1 MKRFKHSRLLLSV
14 CVLAVVLVGT
24 TLALQVSGALS
35 LTNRFSVGEN
45 DTTITETGDEK
56 QVRIVNNSENP
67 TYVRARVTVENKG
80 DNGQEALPKELSVM
94 YCENNIYDAPNAVAP
109 ANTIVV
115 VINTTNWQK
124 DNDDFYYYT
133 KILPGKTK
141 DNPTSVTDLFVKKV
155 LVGEGVDKLLGD
167 DGFNVVVYEESALAL
182 ESAWTQAG
190 MDAAFAELD
199 GTAAA
204 DTQ

>member
-1 MKRFKHSRLLLSV
+1 MKRFKHSRLLLSI

-45 DTTITETGDEK
+45 DTTITETGAEK

-80 DNGQEALPKELSVM
+80 QEAFPKELTVLYS
-94 YCENNIYDAPNAVAP
+94 EDGQYDNSTATAPD
-109 ANTIVV
+109 NTIVV

-124 DNDDFYYYT
+124 GNDDFYYYT

-155 LVGEGVDKLLGD
+155 LVGDGVDELLGD

-190 MDAAFAELD
+190 MEAAFAELD

>member
-67 TYVRARVTVENKG
+67 TYVRARVTVEN
-80 DNGQEALPKELSVM
+80 NGQEALPKELSVV
-94 YCENNIYDAPNAVAP
+94 YSEDNTYDASNAVAP
-109 ANTIVV
+109 KNTIVV
-115 VINTTNWQK
+115 VINTEDWQK
-124 DNDDFYYYT
+124 DNDEFYYYQA
-133 KILPGKTK
+133 ILPGKTEA
-141 DNPTSVTDLFVKKV
+141 NTAPETELFVEKV
-155 LVGEGVDKLLGD
+155 LVGDGVDKLLGD

-190 MDAAFAELD
+190 MGAAFAELD

>member
-1 MKRFKHSRLLLSV
+1 MKRFKHSRLLLSI
-14 CVLAVVLVGT
+14 CVLAVVLVGA

-80 DNGQEALPKELSVM
+80 QEALPKELSVM

-124 DNDDFYYYT
+124 DNDEFYYY
-133 KILPGKTK
+133 KNILSGKTK
-141 DNPTSVTDLFVKKV
+141 DRPAPETELFVEKV
-155 LVGEGVDKLLGD
+155 LVGDGVEALLGD

-190 MDAAFAELD
+190 MKAAFAELD

>member
-80 DNGQEALPKELSVM
+80 QKALPKELTVLYS
-94 YCENNIYDAPNAVAP
+94 EDGQYDNSTATAPE
-109 ANTIVV
+109 NTIVV

-124 DNDDFYYYT
+124 RNDDFYYYQD
-133 KILPGKTK
+133 ILPGTTK
-141 DNPTSVTDLFVKKV
+141 DNPAPETDLFVKKV
-155 LVGEGVDKLLGD
+155 LVGDGVDELLGD

-182 ESAWTQAG
+182 ESEWTQAG
-190 MDAAFAELD
+190 MKAAFAELD